1 MEIEES
7 NITKLCSFYVSEW
20 HLVTMLLPYI
30 SKKINNG
37 AKITTILEKNI
48 EKEVITLVE
57 KLNLKN
63 KDEILK
69 LKWNTKKEIKTI
81 LEDLKNKKE
90 LIIIVN
96 GEKNFIKEQNK
107 KIEKYIKENKIN
119 IKIKIINCYEI
130 TEYSGSVHKILDDND
145 KILNTSGEKEIKEI
159 FSDYERKN
167 YLEEDKQVG

>member
-1 MEIEES
+1 MEFEES

-63 KDEILK
+63 KDKILK

-107 KIEKYIKENKIN
+107 KIEKYLRENKTN
-119 IKIKIINCYEI
+119 IKVKIINCYEI
-130 TEYSGSVHKILDDND
+130 TEYSESVHKILDDND